1 MGAGTIDVGGVSRT
15 PGEERVTERPPG
27 GPVVAGGVDPVDD
40 PTSRLL
46 REVAGTSTFPWIPVA
61 IAVLSV
67 LWLASMPRLV
77 NEPLRSAEMG
87 WVAEALHPSE
97 ASTGA
102 SALARTLTRATWAWQ
117 GLELDPTRPLT
128 PRERLAVR
136 LPAAAAGGA
145 ALVVFFLLGRLIVG
159 DAAALLAACLL
170 AISPPWIQ
178 AGTSAI
184 PLLVGELM
192 VLLGVTWAIVL
203 HGRHREVTIAAITAI
218 RIGVAGVFLGLGLLL
233 APATFAAF
241 VTTLLL
247 WFVLG
252 LRRSSSDATTL
263 PVERPRHVA
272 LLAVMGTLVL
282 LGTTV
287 VVSLLAEGLA
297 GGTTHVSS
305 PLPVLATLVP
315 EASVWGDVYRTM
327 LSPGPRTDRLLL
339 AALVVIAIVRVLERS
354 AGRPWKAAGLLP
366 WTYLGL
372 HFYLTRL
379 DAAEIPGGSPVTLP
393 ATVGPLLVL
402 GLGWLILRGLRP
414 GTIRRQ
420 EYGFALTWF
429 VASVLLAP
437 FVPGGHPHDPRLAAS
452 VSLLP
457 PGVLIAGRGARAL
470 WNTDSSPLSRGPLL
484 AIGYLP
490 IALFAA
496 NAVLG
501 LAGGPPFLDHA
512 RRQVEDAL
520 PNILLV
526 AVALG
531 AISQLVSVRPDV
543 QTPTPD
549 VERHRGR
556 RGRRGGRRGRRGWRP
571 SGPRP

>member
-1 MGAGTIDVGGVSRT
+1 
-15 PGEERVTERPPG
+15 
-27 GPVVAGGVDPVDD
+27 VDD

-46 REVAGTSTFPWIPVA
+46 REVSGVEVRFPWIPVA
-61 IAVLSV
+61 VGLLAF
-67 LWLASMPRLV
+67 LWLLSMPALV
-77 NEPLRSAEMG
+77 NEPMRSAETG
-87 WVAEALHPSE
+87 WVAEALRPSE
-97 ASTGA
+97 ASTKA
-102 SALARTLTRATWAWQ
+102 SELARTLTRATWEWQ
-117 GLELDPTRPLT
+117 GLEVDATRPLT
-128 PRERLAVR
+128 PLERLAVR
-136 LPAAAAGGA
+136 LPAAAAGGVG
-145 ALVVFFLLGRLIVG
+145 LVVFFLLGRLVAG

-170 AISPPWIQ
+170 AISPPWIR

-203 HGRHREVTIAAITAI
+203 HGRHREVKIAAVTAM

-263 PVERPRHVA
+263 PVERPRHVVW
-272 LLAVMGTLVL
+272 LAVIGTVVL

-287 VVSLLAEGLA
+287 VVSIVAEGLA
-297 GGTTHVSS
+297 GGTTRVTT

-315 EASVWGDVYRTM
+315 EASVWGDVYRT
-327 LSPGPRTDRLLL
+327 LVSPGPRTDRLLL
-339 AALVVIAIVRVLERS
+339 AALVVIAIVRVLEGS

-366 WTYLGL
+366 WAYLGL
-372 HFYLTRL
+372 HFHVARL
-379 DAAEIPGGSPVTLP
+379 DAAGMAGGSSPTLPVTV
-393 ATVGPLLVL
+393 TPLLVL
-402 GLGWLILRGLRP
+402 GLGWIILRGLQP
-414 GTIRRQ
+414 GRVRRQ

-429 VASVLLAP
+429 VASVLLVP
-437 FVPGGHPHDPRLAAS
+437 FVPGGHPHDPLLAAS

-457 PGVLIAGRGARAL
+457 PGLLIAGRGVRAL
-470 WNTDSSPLSRGPLL
+470 WNADPGPLAHGALL

-490 IALFAA
+490 VALFVAD
-496 NAVLG
+496 AVTG
-501 LAGGPPFLDHA
+501 MVGGPSPLYA
-512 RRQVEDAL
+512 GVRRLEVWL
-520 PNILLV
+520 PYVLLV

-531 AISQLVSVRPDV
+531 VTSQLLAVRPDV
-543 QTPTPD
+543 QTVAPD
-549 VERHRGR
+549 ADRRRGR

-571 SGPRP
+571 SGPRN